1 VSGRKLF
8 VRAIGMILVAL
19 LPSADRF
26 FCSSPEHGGDTENG
40 GRMTPTPPVVE
51 VLMTHWKHPPCPS
64 CGRPER
70 ENPANLAIRTVLA
83 GFAARLLLSWIPEV
97 VQAVWD
103 HLTSW

>member
-1 VSGRKLF
+1 
-8 VRAIGMILVAL
+8 
-19 LPSADRF
+19 
-26 FCSSPEHGGDTENG
+26 
-40 GRMTPTPPVVE
+40 
-51 VLMTHWKHPPCPS
+51 MTHWKHPPCPS